1 MTHVKMAFGSVDV
14 YITQW
19 NNFNPIDAVQKTALN
34 TLKTY
39 YFKKSLKSYTKKKY
53 VTKKKHHGVLCFV
66 FNLKKDLY

>member
-1 MTHVKMAFGSVDV
+1 MAFGSVDV

-19 NNFNPIDAVQKTALN
+19 NNFNPIDAVQKTDLN

-39 YFKKSLKSYTKKKY
+39 YLKKIIKELYKKEICNKKETSRSSLF
-53 VTKKKHHGVLCFV
+53 CFV